1 MSFYS
6 EANDDAKTVAPDA
19 AAIGRRVGFLDAF
32 ETSYQSQVRGSA
44 MYGIEKAFHEAEAKQ
59 VEFLRGAGVED
70 VPHISDD
77 AFGFF
82 GSGAFSGDYMDAA
95 RFYQDGGDPEVAQ
108 RLEQYDK
115 KIDEYRSKFP
125 ELRLRSSSEMWDDI
139 RSTAQQYEQ
148 RSASERTTTGGLVG
162 GLVGGMAGS
171 LNVESDPF
179 NFATIPLGVLGK
191 TVAGRIGG
199 QAAGQGAIE
208 AVNQFTGVQEQ
219 RRLLGLT
226 HGLDDALTRIG
237 GAAIGGAVL
246 QGAGEGFAAAGRRFF
261 RNAPHDPAP
270 AFTTEA
276 AKPLPDASQVPDGAI
291 PADPA
296 LAAAKLVQRPGSYME
311 YLQEVSPWAVSRAG
325 KARTVL
331 DIENVKTQLDDWS
344 GPDAAFTKP
353 DTAINLPRS
362 DFVAPSN
369 IFDRV
374 AANTTHVDDI
384 ARKMDPETFR
394 VYDKLADENATYRR
408 WLEELQPARD
418 GKIDTQLAEVNER
431 IDTLNDK
438 IARAG
443 GMKRKTYMKELAA
456 LTAERDGYK
465 GEALAADTPDMAKVR
480 ERLMRNDE
488 KMRDM
493 APVVSRAY
501 ARARNKWDNTETERT
516 AVRTM
521 IREGRKNLGDVAQE
535 NPLASLPKSLYDKAP
550 ILKQAHKVEN
560 IVSKDADAADVAM
573 AIIAENA
580 KQMDEV
586 LERFRASVAAL
597 VEETP
602 KEKMFHGGPAGITKF
617 TDEFN
622 QKGELKDQYGV
633 RGIYATKEKDLAKMY
648 VPKENGKL
656 YEVELDYKNPL
667 HTPSKEFPEISSA
680 ALSKAD
686 IDKLKAAGYDA
697 IVDEKRMETVVFD
710 SSQIREV
717 KGEAVKIDGVKRPL
731 NLDNDKITVPTA
743 DGTGT
748 REISIRQ
755 LLDEQNELEADMKA
769 VSSCSIR

>member
-1 MSFYS
+1 MSIWS
-6 EANDDAKTVAPDA
+6 EANDDAKTVTPDA
-19 AAIGRRVGFLDAF
+19 AAVGRRVGFLDAF
-32 ETSYQSQVRGSA
+32 ETAYQTQVRGSA
-44 MYGIEKAFHEAEAKQ
+44 MYGIEKAFYEAEAEQ
-59 VEFLRGAGVED
+59 VASLRGAGVED

-95 RFYQDGGDPEVAQ
+95 RFYQDGGDPELAQ
-108 RLEQYDK
+108 RLEAYDK
-115 KIDEYRSKFP
+115 KIDEYRTKFP

-148 RSASERTTTGGLVG
+148 RAATERNTWGGTVG
-162 GLVGGMAGS
+162 GLVGGMVGS

-219 RRLLGLT
+219 RRLLGLA
-226 HGLDDALTRIG
+226 HGAADAWTRIG
-237 GAAIGGAVL
+237 GAAVGGALL
-246 QGAGEGFAAAGRRFF
+246 QGAGEGLAAAGRRFF

-270 AFTTEA
+270 SFTTEP
-276 AKPLPDASQVPDGAI
+276 AKPLPDASEVPDGAI

-296 LAAAKLVQRPGSYME
+296 LAAAKLVQRPQTYME
-311 YLQEVSPWAVSRAG
+311 YLQEVSPWSVSRAG

-331 DIENVKTQLDDWS
+331 DVDNVRAQLDDWG

-353 DTAINLPRS
+353 DTAITLPKN

-408 WLEELQPARD
+408 WLAELEPARD
-418 GKIDTQLAEVNER
+418 TKIDSELSSLNDR
-431 IDTLNDK
+431 IDVLNDK
-438 IARAG
+438 MARAG
-443 GMKRKTYMKELAA
+443 GMKRKTYMKELTA
-456 LTAERDGYK
+456 LKAERDGMK
-465 GEALAADTPDMAKVR
+465 SEALAVDTPDMARVR

-501 ARARNKWDNTETERT
+501 ARARNKWDNTASER
-516 AVRTM
+516 AEVQKM
-521 IREGRKNLGDVAQE
+521 IREGRKSVGNTPEE
-535 NPLASLPKSLYDKAP
+535 NPLASMPKSLYDKAP
-550 ILKQAHKVEN
+550 ILKQAHKVEATL
-560 IVSKDADAADVAM
+560 SKDADAADVAM

-586 LERFRASVAAL
+586 LERYRTS
-597 VEETP
+597 
-602 KEKMFHGGPAGITKF
+602 I
-617 TDEFN
+617 
-622 QKGELKDQYGV
+622 
-633 RGIYATKEKDLAKMY
+633 
-648 VPKENGKL
+648 GKL
-656 YEVELDYKNPL
+656 V
-667 HTPSKEFPEISSA
+667 
-680 ALSKAD
+680 
-686 IDKLKAAGYDA
+686 GDA
-697 IVDEKRMETVVFD
+697 VDEKT
-710 SSQIREV
+710 
-717 KGEAVKIDGVKRPL
+717 GEKITTINVDGVKRPL
-731 NLDNDKITVPTA
+731 NLDSDKITVPTA

-755 LLDEQNELEADMKA
+755 LLDEQNELEADLKA